1 MNSKI
6 IIITLFVFIVLGSSF
21 YIPRQIN
28 IPLNFLDE
36 KAIIFSIE
44 KGEGSREIALNLER
58 QGLINW
64 ASLFRLYVLITGVSG
79 KLQAGSYSLSSSMTI
94 PEIAG
99 KLSKGE
105 IAKITITIP
114 EGFTAEEIYQKL
126 KDVADIDLN
135 ELKSFEGYLFPDTY
149 EIPYGFGGEE
159 IISIMTENFNKKI
172 TADLRLEIARQNK
185 ELGEIVIMAS
195 LLEKE
200 VKTKEDKE
208 LAAGV
213 LWKRLSV
220 GMPLQVDAAP
230 ETYQRRGLPQEPI
243 CNPGIVSILAAIYPK
258 ESSYWYYLSTPEGE
272 TIFSKT
278 LEEHNIAK
286 ARYLK

>member
-1 MNSKI
+1 MKKYLILFLI
-6 IIITLFVFIVLGSSF
+6 ILIIGVLIG
-21 YIPRQIN
+21 
-28 IPLNFLDE
+28 L
-36 KAIIFSIE
+36 IFSSHNPFSKEEMLFKLE
-44 KGEGSREIALNLER
+44 KGEGSKEIALNLEK

-64 ASLFRLYVLITGVSG
+64 GPLFRLYVLITGVSG
-79 KLQAGSYSLSSSMTI
+79 KLQAGSYFLSPSMNI

-114 EGFTAEEIYQKL
+114 EGFTAEEIHQEL
-126 KDVADIDLN
+126 KDVANIDFN

-149 EIPYGFGGEE
+149 EIPYGLTGEE
-159 IISIMTENFNKKI
+159 VISMMTENFNKKI
-172 TADLRLEIARQNK
+172 TPDLKAEIERQNK
-185 ELGEIVIMAS
+185 ELEEIVIMAS

-213 LWKRLSV
+213 LWKRLKI
-220 GMPLQVDAAP
+220 GMPLQVDSAP

-243 CNPGIVSILAAIYPK
+243 CNPGIVSISAAIYPK
-258 ESSYWYYLSTPEGE
+258 SSDYWYYLSTPEGK

-278 LEEHNIAK
+278 LEEHNINKAK
-286 ARYLK
+286 YLK